1 MNEIQP
7 VYGMFNLR
15 KKRELAEA
23 SYEYITRDVNDIKT
37 NIIRFGFHLMEC
49 KENKYYEDYGFNNF
63 YEFVEKNWKLGKSTV
78 SRYIN
83 LFMEFSLCQ
92 DGRHKIFLDNKYEG
106 YSYSQLSEM
115 LPLSDKQR
123 KQIKPEMTITEI
135 RELKKSWKKEK
146 QSPSRKNIET
156 ECEEIQNDIENI
168 HTEIELIKPDEKGEK
183 YLNAAAKKIILVKRE
198 WMLEDFEKRVLDIST
213 SPDELKQ
220 HLGIENR
227 TWYFPLIDGDEVGHI
242 NFFNDYVQLW
252 DEQCNFLGN
261 YKWFYF
267 AKAILVMWNI
277 VAEEEVATSQQ
288 KEEIIVDVG
297 CQEISKLPVLKN
309 DNQRKEFIEDY
320 QNWQIWID
328 IPQTGE
334 RYWKYELDNGVK
346 LVVKAVLRKAYLR
359 YQIGYAEEKTFGAE
373 EYYLFENDNSAYEA
387 KTNKSGLVKYL
398 KEYQKN
404 G

>member
-15 KKRELAEA
+15 EKRELAKA
-23 SYEYITRDVNDIKT
+23 SYEYITKDVNDIKT
-37 NIIRFGFHLMEC
+37 NAIRFGFHLMEC

-63 YEFVEKNWKLGKSTV
+63 YEFIEKNWRLGKSTV

-92 DGRHKIFLDNKYEG
+92 DGRHKIFLDNKYEE

-146 QSPSRKNIET
+146 QSSSKKNIKT
-156 ECEEIQNDIENI
+156 ECEEIQNETENI
-168 HTEIELIKPDEKGEK
+168 HTEIELIKPDEKG
-183 YLNAAAKKIILVKRE
+183 
-198 WMLEDFEKRVLDIST
+198 
-213 SPDELKQ
+213 
-220 HLGIENR
+220 
-227 TWYFPLIDGDEVGHI
+227 
-242 NFFNDYVQLW
+242 
-252 DEQCNFLGN
+252 
-261 YKWFYF
+261 
-267 AKAILVMWNI
+267 
-277 VAEEEVATSQQ
+277 EEVATSQQ

-346 LVVKAVLRKAYLR
+346 LVVKAVLRKAYLG